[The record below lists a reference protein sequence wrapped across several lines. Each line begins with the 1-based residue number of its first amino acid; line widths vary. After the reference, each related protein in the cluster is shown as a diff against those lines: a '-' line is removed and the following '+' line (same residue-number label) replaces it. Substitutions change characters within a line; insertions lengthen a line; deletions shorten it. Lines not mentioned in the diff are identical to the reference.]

1 MIDYKNTPHHPI
13 VEELVDLLVRKTKH
27 AQREFFRVEVAYFL
41 STVASVLRT
50 NIESKD
56 RGKIPVNTYTI
67 LLGNSGIGKGYSIGI
82 MERKILG
89 KFQKRFINELL
100 PKVAEKNIIRLSQ
113 QVASRTGEDVGQ
125 IIDKYK
131 GEYIAAG
138 PYTYAFD
145 SGTVPAIK
153 QMRHKLILAQ
163 LASLNIICD
172 ELGMNLASNME
183 VFATYLE
190 LYDQGLVK
198 SKLIKNTKENKRN
211 AEIPGKTPAN
221 MLLFGTPSKL
231 FDGSQTEQLFMSLLD
246 TGYARR
252 CFFALADNSKLKYKP
267 EDATDLYLQS
277 TNGTISA
284 TIDKYS
290 SYFEQ
295 FADETYV
302 DRTITIPDDV
312 AIALLEYQLD
322 CENKAEELPK
332 HKELHR
338 TELMHRYFKAS
349 KLAGVLAFIDKAS
362 SMTKIHLA
370 QAIKITEESGNF
382 FHKILIKDKPH
393 ELLAQYIAEVGS
405 EVTQADLVEALPFYN
420 KPQQVKTDIL
430 NLAIAWGYKNNI
442 LIKRSFQDGV
452 ELLSGESLKKTNLD
466 ELIVSYSE
474 QFAEGYM
481 ADKAPFNELQTLFQT
496 KAINW
501 CTHAFKE
508 CYRREENVID
518 GFNLI
523 VLDVDTGVPISI
535 AKEILSDWTYA
546 IYTTKSHTEKENR
559 YRVVLPTNYIL
570 KLDEEDF
577 RIFMK
582 SIQEY
587 LPLGSDTST
596 HQRNR
601 KWNSFSGGEY
611 HSNVK
616 ELFDVLPFI
625 PKTKQNDVYINHR
638 KNVQPIANLTHLEN
652 WFIQRIS
659 TGDRNNQLL
668 KYALMLADNNV
679 ELDIAINKVK
689 YMNSLISNPLDNEEL
704 TRTIMK
710 TLRKR
715 YE

>member
-1 MIDYKNTPHHPI
+1 MTDYKNVPHNPI

-27 AQREFFRVEVAYFL
+27 AQREFFRIEVAYFL

-50 NIESKD
+50 NIKSKD
-56 RGKIPVNTYTI
+56 RGKIPVNAYTI

-82 MERKILG
+82 MEREILG
-89 KFQKRFINELL
+89 KFQNKFINELL
-100 PKVAEKNIIRLSQ
+100 PREAEKNIIKLSQ
-113 QVASRTGEDVGQ
+113 QVAAKTGEDVGN
-125 IIDKYK
+125 IIAKYK
-131 GEYIAAG
+131 GEYQAAG
-138 PYTYAFD
+138 PYTYVFD

-163 LASLNIICD
+163 LASLNITCD

-211 AEIPGKTPAN
+211 AELLGKTPAN

-267 EDATDLYLQS
+267 EDAAELYFQS
-277 TNGTISA
+277 TNGTNSA

-290 SYFEQ
+290 AYFEQ
-295 FADETYV
+295 FADPSFV
-302 DRTITIPDDV
+302 NKTIDIPDNV

-322 CENKAEELPK
+322 CENRAENLPK
-332 HKELHR
+332 YKELHR

-349 KLAGVLAFIDKAS
+349 KLAGVFAFIDRVPSVSKV
-362 SMTKIHLA
+362 HLA
-370 QAIKITEESGNF
+370 QAIKITEESGEF
-382 FHKILIKDKPH
+382 FNKILIKDKPH
-393 ELLAQYIAEVGS
+393 ELLAQYIAEIGS

-420 KPQQVKTDIL
+420 KPQQTKADIL

-474 QFAEGYM
+474 QFAEGYEP
-481 ADKAPFNELQTLFQT
+481 DKAPFDELQTLFQT
-496 KAINW
+496 KGINW
-501 CTHAFKE
+501 CTHTFRDA
-508 CYRREENVID
+508 YRREDNVID

-523 VLDVDTGVPISI
+523 VLDVDTGVPISV
-535 AKEILSDWTYA
+535 AKEILADWTYA
-546 IYTTKSHTEKENR
+546 IYTTKSHTEKDNR
-559 YRVVLPTNYIL
+559 YRVVIPTNYIL

-582 SIQEY
+582 TIQEY
-587 LPLGSDTST
+587 LPLGADTST
-596 HQRNR
+596 YQRNR

-611 HSNVK
+611 FSNNK
-616 ELFDVLPFI
+616 ELFNILPFI
-625 PKTKQNDVYINHR
+625 PKTKQNDIYINQR
-638 KNVQPIANLTHLEN
+638 KNSQPIGNLSNLEN
-652 WFIQRIS
+652 WFMQRIS

-668 KYALMLADNNV
+668 RYALLLADNGV
-679 ELDIAINKVK
+679 ELDVAINKVK
-689 YMNSLISNPLDNEEL
+689 YMNSLINNPLDNEEL
-704 TRTIMK
+704 VRTIFK